1 VAERAPVDDAR
12 FARVRM
18 LVLDFDGVLTDNTVS
33 VTSDGVESV
42 TCWRGDGI
50 GTAALMA
57 AGVPVLVLSKE
68 RDPVVRVRCDKL
80 GLECHQGVDDKAP
93 ALIALLAERG
103 IDPADAAYVGNDTND
118 LGPLGIVGL
127 PIVVA
132 DAHADVL
139 DRAEYVTIAP
149 GGRGAVR
156 EVCDRILAAKER
168 QR

>member
-1 VAERAPVDDAR
+1 MAEREQVDDAR

-18 LVLDFDGVLTDNTVS
+18 LVLDFDGVLTDNTVT
-33 VTSDGVESV
+33 VTSDAVESV

-50 GTAALMA
+50 GTAALIV

-68 RDPVVRVRCDKL
+68 RDPVVRVRCEKL

-132 DAHADVL
+132 DAHPDVL
-139 DRAEYVTIAP
+139 DSAAYVTTAP

-156 EVCDRILAAKER
+156 EVCDRILAAKES
-168 QR
+168 QQ